1 MRAKIKP
8 PPDKIAANKRNRRKL
23 LPTAI
28 LRLMIRRRGA
38 RKRRPKVLQPKKN
51 ANIKAHG
58 LTEYSGENP
67 PGRLNQPCRQ
77 GSKSPLP
84 VRALSLWPVGQAAK
98 TPPFHGGNMGSIP
111 VRVTSSKMQGFQ
123 SPFSPAS
130 RNPSHSVLLTAVRT
144 ISFCCPVRINICT
157 GRLHGPLVKWS
168 RRRPLTPQTGVRLS
182 HGSPQGIAENRHCGR
197 HARL

>member
-1 MRAKIKP
+1 MPPRIKSPSKGRKETPPAEKPAGPDKRPRGYMRAKIKP

-67 PGRLNQPCRQ
+67 PGRLHQPCRQ

-84 VRALSLWPVGQAAK
+84 VRALSLWPVGQAVK
-98 TPPFHGGNMGSIP
+98 TPPFHGGNMGLNP
-111 VRVTSSKMQGFQ
+111 VRVT
-123 SPFSPAS
+123 
-130 RNPSHSVLLTAVRT
+130 
-144 ISFCCPVRINICT
+144 T
-157 GRLHGPLVKWS
+157 GYR
-168 RRRPLTPQTGVRLS
+168 
-182 HGSPQGIAENRHCGR
+182 
-197 HARL
+197 